1 MVARLASA
9 EPAATLGESLW
20 HAEPASAAA
29 CAGAYVAAE
38 SLLPTVHA
46 ETIDVGAA
54 LIESS
59 PATITAHGDV
69 VVRQG
74 QRTLRT
80 SRLTFDRASGVGRSE
95 QPVNLREPGLAARGQ
110 RLSLATRRSQLRLT
124 GAEYVLLAP
133 QLRGTAAEVERDA
146 TGLRLGT
153 ATLTRCPPGSR
164 AWQLAAERVDVDA
177 EATAATLRG
186 AALRL
191 GRVPVFYT
199 PYLRVPLRR
208 QRASGWLFP
217 RLGTKDGF
225 DVALP
230 YYLNLAPH
238 YDATVAARWIRDRGP
253 GVEAEFRHWGRRTE
267 TALQAA
273 LLHRDE
279 DYDGTLSRGA
289 FQQAHGTTA
298 GFAPAS
304 RYLLSATHRGAH
316 GPLTT
321 AVDFAGVS
329 DNDYFV
335 DLGSD
340 LAATGRLLL
349 ERRAEAAYTRGALR
363 ARLSMLDFQRLEPG
377 LAPYRRLPEAS
388 LAHGGQLAGPVAW
401 RIGGSWTAFERPG
414 GGPEDL
420 AGSRLHLE
428 PALRLPLQRSWGFLA
443 LDAKL
448 RFTGY
453 ALDRPDAAQR
463 LSRTVRTLQADGGLF
478 LERPRAGGGRQTL
491 EPRLQYRYQSYAEQ
505 AALPRFDAGRLTFT
519 YPQLFRADRFAGLD
533 RLGDA
538 NELAVGVATR
548 LFDGDGQER
557 LAATL
562 GAIAHFADRRVTLAG
577 DPGRAEQSDTSPLAG
592 ELRGTFGR
600 WRLTLAGAWDPRE
613 RRADTAS
620 LDLAYRRGQRLL
632 NVGYR
637 RRLSATEIAAR
648 VEQTDVSVHWPLG
661 RHWSAFGR
669 WNHDWHFGQTVETLA
684 GFGYASCCLE
694 AKLLWHDTVAVPR
707 NRLEADLARRDT
719 RRKRGVMVQ
728 FVFRGL
734 AGVGGNVAGRLE
746 RSIKGYRRP

>member
-1 MVARLASA
+1 MAARLASA
-9 EPAATLGESLW
+9 EPAATLAESLW
-20 HAEPASAAA
+20 RAEPASAAA
-29 CAGAYVAAE
+29 CAGAYVAAGP
-38 SLLPTVHA
+38 LPPTADA
-46 ETIDVGAA
+46 ETVDVTAA
-54 LIESS
+54 LVESS
-59 PATITAHGDV
+59 PATITARGDV
-69 VVRQG
+69 VARQG

-80 SRLTFDRASGVGRSE
+80 SRLIFDRASGVGRSE
-95 QPVNLREPGLAARGQ
+95 QLVNLREPGLAARGQ
-110 RLSLATRRSQLRLT
+110 RLELATRPSQLRLT

-146 TGLRLGT
+146 AGLRLGT

-164 AWQLAAERVDVDA
+164 AWQLAAERVDVNA

-186 AALRL
+186 ARLRL
-191 GRVPVFYT
+191 GRMPVFYA

-208 QRASGWLFP
+208 QRTGGWLFP

-225 DVALP
+225 DIALP

-238 YDATVAARWIRDRGP
+238 YDATVAPRWIRDRGP
-253 GVEAEFRHWGRRTE
+253 GIEAEFRHLGRHTE
-267 TALQAA
+267 SALQAA

-279 DYDGTLSRGA
+279 DYDGALSRGA
-289 FQQAHGTTA
+289 FQGAHGTTA
-298 GFAPAS
+298 GFTPAS
-304 RYLLSATHRGAH
+304 RYLLSAQHRGTY

-349 ERRAEAAYTRGALR
+349 ARRAEAAYARGTLL

-377 LAPYRRLPEAS
+377 LAPYRRLPEVS
-388 LAHGGQLAGPVAW
+388 LAYGGLLAGPFAW

-414 GGPEDL
+414 GGPEDVS
-420 AGSRLHLE
+420 GSRLHLE

-463 LSRTVRTLQADGGLF
+463 LNRTVHALQADGGLF
-478 LERPRAGGGRQTL
+478 LERTRPGGGRQTL

-519 YPQLFRADRFAGLD
+519 YPQLFRADRLAGLD

-538 NELAVGVATR
+538 NELAIGVATR
-548 LFDGDGQER
+548 LLDGDGRER

-577 DPGRAEQSDTSPLAG
+577 DPGRAERSNTSPLAG

-600 WRLTLAGAWDPRE
+600 WRLTLAGAWEPRE

-637 RRLSATEIAAR
+637 RRLSATEFAAR
-648 VEQTDVSVHWPLG
+648 VEQTDVSIHWPLG

-669 WNHDWHFGQTVETLA
+669 WNHDWHFDQTVETLA

-694 AKLLWHDTVAVPR
+694 VKLLWHDTVAVPR
-707 NRLEADLARRDT
+707 NRLAGPTRWDT

-746 RSIKGYRRP
+746 RSIRGYRQP